1 MSASRG
7 KSDIAI
13 CWRDVYFCLPR
24 QIASVSIIGRGM
36 LNEVEIVA
44 LMSEWTKNVK
54 DDALTLYY
62 LPNTGYLLPVI

>member
-1 MSASRG
+1 
-7 KSDIAI
+7 
-13 CWRDVYFCLPR
+13 
-24 QIASVSIIGRGM
+24 VSIIGRGM
-36 LNEVEIVA
+36 LNEVEIGLIVA